1 MDDVMSRSLSTISR
15 REDRI
20 FVTLPV
26 TLRCAT
32 EDGSVVHGNTVDFS
46 DRGLRVRAN
55 SPFHV
60 KQNIEVIVA
69 HNGHEPRNYDVKWVR
84 GQGNGQITYEVG
96 LERQV

>member
-1 MDDVMSRSLSTISR
+1 MDGAMSRSLSAISR

-32 EDGSVVHGNTVDFS
+32 ERGSVVHGSTVDFS
-46 DRGLRVRAN
+46 NRGLRVRAQ

-60 KQNIEVIVA
+60 QQNIEVIVA
-69 HNGHEPRNYDVKWVR
+69 HNGHEPMNYDVKWVR
-84 GQGNGQITYEVG
+84 GEGNGQLIYEVG